1 MQCENNYCAYWE
13 NGECIL
19 KNISINVMGMCE
31 ECVLVTI
38 DEEKLEKARERTRRN
53 LGISNFFD

>member
-38 DEEKLEKARERTRRN
+38 DEEKLEKARGKTRRN
-53 LGISNFFD
+53 LGDW